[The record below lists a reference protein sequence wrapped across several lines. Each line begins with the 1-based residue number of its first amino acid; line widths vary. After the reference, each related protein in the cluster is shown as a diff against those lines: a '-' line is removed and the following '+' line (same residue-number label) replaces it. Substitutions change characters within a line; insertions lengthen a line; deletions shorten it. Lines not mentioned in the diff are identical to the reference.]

1 MTRDKEKYLADE
13 ARHLELSK
21 DGGLCEVDINYMTGY
36 RDGVKTGYNEAVRIL
51 KEIKNASSVT
61 ELVNW
66 NLKNIDELSSQ
77 YSIANCRISEI
88 TTLLELSKNSKD
100 EEIVKN
106 REILKEYLDQW
117 QELSDRLEDE
127 KEEMIN
133 LENRV
138 LSLDFKEDF
147 VYLPYETNIES
158 EKITVDEAL
167 EILSKTE
174 PTDELIDTY
183 IRDYK
188 NMLGIYLDLGEEED
202 ERISNKIYEYIDK
215 ERIKGI
221 HFIQD
226 ELKEIYRN
234 RENTSE
240 SQAVEV

>member
-1 MTRDKEKYLADE
+1 MTIDKEKYLADE
-13 ARHLELSK
+13 ARQLELSR

-51 KEIKNASSVT
+51 EEIKNASKVT

-66 NLKNIDELSSQ
+66 NLRNIDELANQ
-77 YSIANCRISEI
+77 YSTANCRISEI
-88 TTLLELSKNSKD
+88 TALLELSKNSKD
-100 EEIVKN
+100 EEILKN

-127 KEEMIN
+127 KEEMIS

-202 ERISNKIYEYIDK
+202 ERISSKIYEYIDK